1 MRLAFF
7 AAVLLAAAP
16 AFAHHSFAA
25 EYDGEKPITLKGVV
39 TKVEW
44 ENPHMH
50 FYLDETDDKGKVEE
64 WKFEGF
70 PPNMLVRQGW
80 KRDVTLKQGDSSQY
94 SHGKPVTYNVF
105 IEDPRYSPRAGI
117 SRRPSCPCGQGSGC
131 ASTNVSRITRISSA
145 LKSC

>member
-1 MRLAFF
+1 VAGLAGRSITLRLALL
-7 AAVLLAAAP
+7 AAVWITAAP

-50 FYLDETDDKGKVEE
+50 FYLDVTDEKGKVEE

-80 KRDVTLKQGDSSQY
+80 KRDVTLKQGDAITVFAWKARNGMNLAHSREITLAD
-94 SHGKPVTYNVF
+94 GKKIFSGP
-105 IEDPRYSPRAGI
+105 PAGT
-117 SRRPSCPCGQGSGC
+117 GGG
-131 ASTNVSRITRISSA
+131 N
-145 LKSC
+145 

>member
-7 AAVLLAAAP
+7 AAVLMMAAP

-50 FYLDETDDKGKVEE
+50 FILDVTDEKGKVEE

-80 KRDVTLKQGDSSQY
+80 KRDVTLKVGDTVTVFAWKARNGLNQAHSREITLAD
-94 SHGKPVTYNVF
+94 GKKIFSGP
-105 IEDPRYSPRAGI
+105 PAGT
-117 SRRPSCPCGQGSGC
+117 GG
-131 ASTNVSRITRISSA
+131 AN
-145 LKSC
+145 

>member
-1 MRLAFF
+1 MRALIILAIV
-7 AAVLLAAAP
+7 AMGAP

-25 EYDGEKPITLKGVV
+25 EYDGEKPVTLKGVV

-50 FYLDETDDKGKVEE
+50 FYMDVTDDKGKVEE

-80 KRDVTLKQGDSSQY
+80 RRDVTLKQGDHITVFAWKARNGANLAHSREITLAD
-94 SHGKPVTYNVF
+94 GKKIFSGP
-105 IEDPRYSPRAGI
+105 PAGT
-117 SRRPSCPCGQGSGC
+117 GGG
-131 ASTNVSRITRISSA
+131 N
-145 LKSC
+145 

>member
-7 AAVLLAAAP
+7 AAVLIAAAP

-50 FYLDETDDKGKVEE
+50 FYLNVTDAKGKVEE

-80 KRDVTLKQGDSSQY
+80 KRDVTLKQGDAITVFAWKARNGANLAHSREITLAD
-94 SHGKPVTYNVF
+94 GKKIFSGP
-105 IEDPRYSPRAGI
+105 PAGT
-117 SRRPSCPCGQGSGC
+117 GGG
-131 ASTNVSRITRISSA
+131 N
-145 LKSC
+145 

>member
-7 AAVLLAAAP
+7 AVVLMAATP
-16 AFAHHSFAA
+16 AFSHHSFAA

-50 FYLDETDDKGKVEE
+50 FLLDVTDDKGKVEE

-80 KRDVTLKQGDSSQY
+80 KRDVTLKVGDTVTVFAWRARNGMNQAHSREITLAD
-94 SHGKPVTYNVF
+94 GKKIFSGP
-105 IEDPRYSPRAGI
+105 PAGT
-117 SRRPSCPCGQGSGC
+117 GG
-131 ASTNVSRITRISSA
+131 AN
-145 LKSC
+145 

>member
-1 MRLAFF
+1 MQIVFF
-7 AAVLLAAAP
+7 LAALIAAP
-16 AFAHHSFAA
+16 VFAHHSFAA

-50 FYLDETDDKGKVEE
+50 FYLDVTDDKGKIEA

-80 KRDVTLKQGDSSQY
+80 KRETTLKVGDTVTVFAWRARNGLNLAHSREITFAD
-94 SHGKPVTYNVF
+94 GKKILSGP
-105 IEDPRYSPRAGI
+105 PAG
-117 SRRPSCPCGQGSGC
+117 QEE
-131 ASTNVSRITRISSA
+131 
-145 LKSC
+145 

>member
-7 AAVLLAAAP
+7 AAVLIAAAP

-50 FYLDETDDKGKVEE
+50 FYLNVTDAKGKVEE

-80 KRDVTLKQGDSSQY
+80 KRDVTLKQGDAITVFAWKARNGTNLAHSREITLAD
-94 SHGKPVTYNVF
+94 GKKIFSGP
-105 IEDPRYSPRAGI
+105 PAGT
-117 SRRPSCPCGQGSGC
+117 GGG
-131 ASTNVSRITRISSA
+131 N
-145 LKSC
+145 

>member
-1 MRLAFF
+1 MRALSILVVLAC
-7 AAVLLAAAP
+7 AAP

-25 EYDGEKPITLKGVV
+25 EYDGEKPITLKGVI

-50 FYLDETDDKGKVEE
+50 FYLDVTDEKGKVEE

-80 KRDVTLKQGDSSQY
+80 KRDVTLKTGDSITVFAWRARNGQNLAHSREITMAD
-94 SHGKPVTYNVF
+94 GKKILSGP
-105 IEDPRYSPRAGI
+105 PAAGI
-117 SRRPSCPCGQGSGC
+117 GGG
-131 ASTNVSRITRISSA
+131 N
-145 LKSC
+145 

>member
-7 AAVLLAAAP
+7 AAVLIAAAP

-50 FYLDETDDKGKVEE
+50 FYLNVTDDKGKVEE

-80 KRDVTLKQGDSSQY
+80 KRDVTLKQGDAITVFAWKARNGANLAHSREITLAD
-94 SHGKPVTYNVF
+94 GKKIFSGP
-105 IEDPRYSPRAGI
+105 PAGT
-117 SRRPSCPCGQGSGC
+117 GGG
-131 ASTNVSRITRISSA
+131 N
-145 LKSC
+145 

>member
-7 AAVLLAAAP
+7 AAVLIATP
-16 AFAHHSFAA
+16 PTFAHHSFAA

-50 FYLDETDDKGKVEE
+50 FYLNVTDDKGKVEE

-80 KRDVTLKQGDSSQY
+80 KRDVTLKQGDAITVFAWKARNGANLAHSREITLAD
-94 SHGKPVTYNVF
+94 GKKIFSGP
-105 IEDPRYSPRAGI
+105 PAGT
-117 SRRPSCPCGQGSGC
+117 GGG
-131 ASTNVSRITRISSA
+131 N
-145 LKSC
+145 

>member
-1 MRLAFF
+1 MRVSFFLA
-7 AAVLLAAAP
+7 AALAAAP
-16 AFAHHSFAA
+16 LLAHHSFAA

-50 FYLDETDDKGKVEE
+50 FYLDVTDEKGKVEE

-80 KRDVTLKQGDSSQY
+80 KRDVTLKVGDTVTVFAWRARNGMNLAHSREITMAD
-94 SHGKPVTYNVF
+94 GKK
-105 IEDPRYSPRAGI
+105 IL
-117 SRRPSCPCGQGSGC
+117 SGPL
-131 ASTNVSRITRISSA
+131 AATGGGN
-145 LKSC
+145 

>member
-1 MRLAFF
+1 MRVSIFLA
-7 AAVLLAAAP
+7 ALLTAAP

-50 FYLDETDDKGKVEE
+50 FYLDVTDEKGKVEE

-80 KRDVTLKQGDSSQY
+80 KRDVTLKIGNTVTVFAWRARNGMNLAHSREITMAD
-94 SHGKPVTYNVF
+94 GKKILSVPLAATGGGN
-105 IEDPRYSPRAGI
+105 
-117 SRRPSCPCGQGSGC
+117 
-131 ASTNVSRITRISSA
+131 
-145 LKSC
+145 

>member
-7 AAVLLAAAP
+7 AAVLIAAAP

-50 FYLDETDDKGKVEE
+50 FYLNVKDDKGKVEE

-80 KRDVTLKQGDSSQY
+80 KRDVTLKQGDAITVFAWKARNGANLAHSREITLAD
-94 SHGKPVTYNVF
+94 GKKIFSGP
-105 IEDPRYSPRAGI
+105 PAGT
-117 SRRPSCPCGQGSGC
+117 GGG
-131 ASTNVSRITRISSA
+131 N
-145 LKSC
+145 

>member
-7 AAVLLAAAP
+7 AAVLIAAAP

-50 FYLDETDDKGKVEE
+50 FYLNVADDKGKVDE

-80 KRDVTLKQGDSSQY
+80 KRDVTLKQGDAITVFAWKARNGANLAHSREITLAD
-94 SHGKPVTYNVF
+94 GKKIFSGP
-105 IEDPRYSPRAGI
+105 PAGT
-117 SRRPSCPCGQGSGC
+117 GGG
-131 ASTNVSRITRISSA
+131 N
-145 LKSC
+145 

>member
-1 MRLAFF
+1 MRLALL
-7 AAVLLAAAP
+7 AAVWITAAP

-50 FYLDETDDKGKVEE
+50 FYLDVTDEKGKVEE

-80 KRDVTLKQGDSSQY
+80 KRDVSLKQGDAITVFAWKARNGMNLAHSREITLAD
-94 SHGKPVTYNVF
+94 GKKIFSGP
-105 IEDPRYSPRAGI
+105 PAGT
-117 SRRPSCPCGQGSGC
+117 GGG
-131 ASTNVSRITRISSA
+131 N
-145 LKSC
+145 

>member
-7 AAVLLAAAP
+7 AAVLIATP
-16 AFAHHSFAA
+16 PTFAHHSFAA

-50 FYLDETDDKGKVEE
+50 FYLNVTDDKGKVEE

-80 KRDVTLKQGDSSQY
+80 KRDVTLKQGDTVTVFAWKARNGANLAHSREITLAD
-94 SHGKPVTYNVF
+94 GKKIFSGP
-105 IEDPRYSPRAGI
+105 PAGT
-117 SRRPSCPCGQGSGC
+117 GGG
-131 ASTNVSRITRISSA
+131 N
-145 LKSC
+145 

>member
-1 MRLAFF
+1 MRIVFLLA
-7 AAVLLAAAP
+7 ALIAAAP

-25 EYDGEKPITLKGVV
+25 EYDGDKPITLKGVV

-50 FYLDETDDKGKVEE
+50 FYLDVTDDKGKIEA

-80 KRDVTLKQGDSSQY
+80 KREATLKIGDTVTVFAWRARNGLNLAHSREITFAD
-94 SHGKPVTYNVF
+94 GKKILSGP
-105 IEDPRYSPRAGI
+105 PAGTGGI
-117 SRRPSCPCGQGSGC
+117 
-131 ASTNVSRITRISSA
+131 N
-145 LKSC
+145 

>member
-1 MRLAFF
+1 MRILFFLAALF
-7 AAVLLAAAP
+7 AAAP

-25 EYDGEKPITLKGVV
+25 EYDGDKPITLKGVV

-50 FYLDETDDKGKVEE
+50 FYLDVTDDKGKIEA

-80 KRDVTLKQGDSSQY
+80 KREATLKIGDTVTVFAWRARNGLNLAHSREITFAD
-94 SHGKPVTYNVF
+94 GKKILSGP
-105 IEDPRYSPRAGI
+105 PAGTGGI
-117 SRRPSCPCGQGSGC
+117 
-131 ASTNVSRITRISSA
+131 N
-145 LKSC
+145 

>member
-7 AAVLLAAAP
+7 AAVLMMAAP

-50 FYLDETDDKGKVEE
+50 FLLDVTDEKGKVEE

-80 KRDVTLKQGDSSQY
+80 KRDVTLKVGDTVTVFAWKARNGLNQAHSREITLAD
-94 SHGKPVTYNVF
+94 GKKIFSGP
-105 IEDPRYSPRAGI
+105 PAGT
-117 SRRPSCPCGQGSGC
+117 GG
-131 ASTNVSRITRISSA
+131 AN
-145 LKSC
+145 

>member
-7 AAVLLAAAP
+7 AVVLMAATP
-16 AFAHHSFAA
+16 AFSHHSFAA

-50 FYLDETDDKGKVEE
+50 FLLDVTDEKGKVEE

-80 KRDVTLKQGDSSQY
+80 KRDVTLKVGDTVTVFAWKARNGMNQAHSREITLAD
-94 SHGKPVTYNVF
+94 GKKIFSGP
-105 IEDPRYSPRAGI
+105 PAGT
-117 SRRPSCPCGQGSGC
+117 GG
-131 ASTNVSRITRISSA
+131 AN
-145 LKSC
+145 

>member
-1 MRLAFF
+1 MRLALL
-7 AAVLLAAAP
+7 AAVWITAAP

-50 FYLDETDDKGKVEE
+50 FYLDVTDEKGKVEE

-80 KRDVTLKQGDSSQY
+80 KRDVTLKQGDAITVFAWKARNGMNLAHSREITLAD
-94 SHGKPVTYNVF
+94 GKKIFSGP
-105 IEDPRYSPRAGI
+105 PAGT
-117 SRRPSCPCGQGSGC
+117 GGG
-131 ASTNVSRITRISSA
+131 N
-145 LKSC
+145 

>member
-7 AAVLLAAAP
+7 AAVLIAAAP

-50 FYLDETDDKGKVEE
+50 LYLNVKDDKGKVEE

-80 KRDVTLKQGDSSQY
+80 KRDVTLKQGDAITVFAWKARNGANLAHSREITLAD
-94 SHGKPVTYNVF
+94 GKKIFSGP
-105 IEDPRYSPRAGI
+105 PAGT
-117 SRRPSCPCGQGSGC
+117 GGG
-131 ASTNVSRITRISSA
+131 N
-145 LKSC
+145 

>member
-7 AAVLLAAAP
+7 AAVLIATP
-16 AFAHHSFAA
+16 PTFAHHSFAA

-50 FYLDETDDKGKVEE
+50 FYLNVTDDKGKVEE

-80 KRDVTLKQGDSSQY
+80 KRDVTLKQGDSVTVFAWKARNGANLAHSREITLAD
-94 SHGKPVTYNVF
+94 GKKIFSGP
-105 IEDPRYSPRAGI
+105 PAGT
-117 SRRPSCPCGQGSGC
+117 GGG
-131 ASTNVSRITRISSA
+131 N
-145 LKSC
+145 

>member
-1 MRLAFF
+1 MRASFFLA
-7 AAVLLAAAP
+7 ALIAAAP

-25 EYDGEKPITLKGVV
+25 EYDGDKPITLKGVV

-50 FYLDETDDKGKVEE
+50 FYINVTDEKGKVEE

-80 KRDVTLKQGDSSQY
+80 KRDVTLKNGDTITVFAWRARNGQNLAHSREITLAD
-94 SHGKPVTYNVF
+94 GKKILSGP
-105 IEDPRYSPRAGI
+105 PAAGI
-117 SRRPSCPCGQGSGC
+117 GGG
-131 ASTNVSRITRISSA
+131 N
-145 LKSC
+145 

>member
-7 AAVLLAAAP
+7 AAVLIAAAP

-50 FYLDETDDKGKVEE
+50 FYLNVKDDKGKVEE

-80 KRDVTLKQGDSSQY
+80 KRDVTLKQGDTVTVFAWKARNGANLAHSREITLAD
-94 SHGKPVTYNVF
+94 GKKIFSGP
-105 IEDPRYSPRAGI
+105 PAGT
-117 SRRPSCPCGQGSGC
+117 GGG
-131 ASTNVSRITRISSA
+131 N
-145 LKSC
+145 

>member
-1 MRLAFF
+1 MRVMRLAFF
-7 AAVLLAAAP
+7 AVVLMAATP
-16 AFAHHSFAA
+16 AFSHHSFAA

-50 FYLDETDDKGKVEE
+50 FLLDVTDDKGKVEE

-80 KRDVTLKQGDSSQY
+80 KRDVTLKVGDTVTVFAWRARNGMNQAHSREITLAD
-94 SHGKPVTYNVF
+94 GKKIFSGP
-105 IEDPRYSPRAGI
+105 PAGT
-117 SRRPSCPCGQGSGC
+117 GG
-131 ASTNVSRITRISSA
+131 AN
-145 LKSC
+145 

>member
-1 MRLAFF
+1 MRILFFLATMI
-7 AAVLLAAAP
+7 AAVTP
-16 AFAHHSFAA
+16 SFAHHSFAA

-50 FYLDETDDKGKVEE
+50 FYLDVTDEKGKVEE

-80 KRDVTLKQGDSSQY
+80 KRDVTLKVGDTVTVFAWRARNGMNLAHSREITMAD
-94 SHGKPVTYNVF
+94 GKKILSGP
-105 IEDPRYSPRAGI
+105 PAGT
-117 SRRPSCPCGQGSGC
+117 GGG
-131 ASTNVSRITRISSA
+131 N
-145 LKSC
+145 

>member
-7 AAVLLAAAP
+7 ASVLIAAAP

-50 FYLDETDDKGKVEE
+50 FYLNVTDDKGKVEE

-80 KRDVTLKQGDSSQY
+80 KRDVTLKQGDTVTVFAWKARNGANLAHSREITLAD
-94 SHGKPVTYNVF
+94 GKKIFSGP
-105 IEDPRYSPRAGI
+105 PAGT
-117 SRRPSCPCGQGSGC
+117 GGG
-131 ASTNVSRITRISSA
+131 N
-145 LKSC
+145 

>member
-7 AAVLLAAAP
+7 ASVLIAAAP

-50 FYLDETDDKGKVEE
+50 FYLNVTDDKGKVEE

-80 KRDVTLKQGDSSQY
+80 KRDVTLKQGDAITVFAWKARNGANLAHSREITLAD
-94 SHGKPVTYNVF
+94 GKKIFSGP
-105 IEDPRYSPRAGI
+105 PAGT
-117 SRRPSCPCGQGSGC
+117 GGG
-131 ASTNVSRITRISSA
+131 N
-145 LKSC
+145 

>member
-16 AFAHHSFAA
+16 AFGHHSFAA

-50 FYLDETDDKGKVEE
+50 FYLNVTDDKGKVEE

-80 KRDVTLKQGDSSQY
+80 KRDVTLKQGDSITVFAWKARNGANLAHSREITLAD
-94 SHGKPVTYNVF
+94 GKKIFSGP
-105 IEDPRYSPRAGI
+105 PAGT
-117 SRRPSCPCGQGSGC
+117 GGG
-131 ASTNVSRITRISSA
+131 N
-145 LKSC
+145 

>member
-16 AFAHHSFAA
+16 AFGHHSFAA

-50 FYLDETDDKGKVEE
+50 FYL
-64 WKFEGF
+64 
-70 PPNMLVRQGW
+70 
-80 KRDVTLKQGDSSQY
+80 KRDG
-94 SHGKPVTYNVF
+94 
-105 IEDPRYSPRAGI
+105 
-117 SRRPSCPCGQGSGC
+117 
-131 ASTNVSRITRISSA
+131 
-145 LKSC
+145 